1 MKAKYESRIQ
11 SILLFLLN
19 MPINFHKSDIAFR
32 LQRSAD
38 LKIFLKRH
46 FFLQTSKKL
55 SLNCVF
61 CSDAYLLQI
70 NKDFLNHD
78 YYTDII
84 TFPLEETETSVD
96 AEIYIS
102 VDRVKDN
109 ASTLKAQFN
118 MELQRVIFHGVL
130 HLCGFDDKTKK
141 QQAIM
146 QKMEDEWIEK
156 FELFML

>member
-1 MKAKYESRIQ
+1 
-11 SILLFLLN
+11 
-19 MPINFHKSDIAFR
+19 
-32 LQRSAD
+32 
-38 LKIFLKRH
+38 
-46 FFLQTSKKL
+46 
-55 SLNCVF
+55 VF